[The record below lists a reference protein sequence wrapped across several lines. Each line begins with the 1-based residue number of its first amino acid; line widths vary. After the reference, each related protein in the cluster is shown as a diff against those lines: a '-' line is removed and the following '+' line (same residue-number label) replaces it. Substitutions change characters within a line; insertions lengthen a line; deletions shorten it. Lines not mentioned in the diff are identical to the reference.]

1 MALAEDPN
9 HAEDIELYLRS
20 KVTLIDGKR
29 TYVNQI
35 VRRGKVVG
43 WGGLT
48 LDNAARAEV
57 ASHPGVINLQKDL
70 NISLD

>member
-1 MALAEDPN
+1 MALARDPN

-20 KVTLIDGKR
+20 KVTPINGKR
-29 TYVNQI
+29 TYINQI
-35 VRRGKVVG
+35 LRRGKVVG

-48 LDNAARAEV
+48 LDDAARAEV

>member
-1 MALAEDPN
+1 M
-9 HAEDIELYLRS
+9 YLRS
-20 KVTLIDGKR
+20 KVTPIDGKR
-29 TYVNQI
+29 TYINQI
-35 VRRGKVVG
+35 LRRGIVVV

-57 ASHPGVINLQKDL
+57 ASHPGVIYLQKDL